1 MTAPDLIEVP
11 VQRRR
16 LAVMLA
22 VNLVC
27 VLVAAGAAVGVFAY
41 HVMPLLYLFVA
52 ALLAGFAAHLWL
64 MLGLARRAGP
74 KGSA

>member
-1 MTAPDLIEVP
+1 MTAPGAIEVP

-22 VNLVC
+22 INLMC
-27 VLVAAGAAVGVFAY
+27 VLMAAAAAVGVFAY
-41 HVMPLLYLFVA
+41 HVMGLIYLFVA
-52 ALLAGFAAHLWL
+52 ALLAGFAAHVWL
-64 MLGLARRAGP
+64 MLGLAQRAGP